1 MPTKPHLGFL
11 GLGAMG
17 LPMAT
22 NLVRAGFPM
31 TIWNRSVARTQEL
44 AAAGARVASSPSDA
58 ARDSEVILYSLA
70 QAGIER
76 VVFGEDGLLA
86 GVRSGQLAIDLST
99 VHPETSHREAAAY
112 ATRGVAFLDAPVFG
126 SVPEAL
132 AAELHIVIGGSREAY
147 SRALPVLETLSVS
160 THHMGSTGNGATMGL
175 IGSLAVCLQLQ
186 ALGEGLVLAQKAGLD
201 VAKVV
206 HILGLP
212 DFRSP
217 LFTGMGA
224 GIIRRDFS
232 AVFSLDHL
240 YKDANQILQL
250 AQQLDAPVPGC
261 AVVRETIKGAING
274 GWGHENA
281 SALIKALEL
290 QANVVVKEG
299 HAIGDSRP

>member
-99 VHPETSHREAAAY
+99 VHPETSHREASAY
-112 ATRGVAFLDAPVFG
+112 ATQGVEFLDAPVLG

-147 SRALPVLETLSVS
+147 SRALPVLETLSAS

-224 GIIRRDFS
+224 GIIRRDFG

-299 HAIGDSRP
+299 HAIGNSRP

>member
-1 MPTKPHLGFL
+1 MTSKPPLAFL
-11 GLGAMG
+11 GIGTMG

-22 NLVRAGFPM
+22 NLAKAGFPM
-31 TIWNRSVARTQEL
+31 TVWNRSVGRTQEL
-44 AAAGARVASSPSDA
+44 AARGVRVAGSPTDA
-58 ARDSEVILYSLA
+58 VRDAEVILYSLA

-76 VVFGEDGLLA
+76 VVFGEDGVLA
-86 GVRSGQLAIDLST
+86 AVRSGQLAIDLST

-112 ATRGVAFLDAPVFG
+112 TARGVDFLDAPVFG

-147 SRALPVLETLSVS
+147 TRALPVLDTLSAS
-160 THHMGSTGNGATMGL
+160 THYMGSTGNGAIMGL
-175 IGSLAVCLQLQ
+175 IGSLVVCLQLQ

-201 VAKVV
+201 VARVV
-206 HILGLP
+206 DILGLP

-224 GIIRRDFS
+224 GIIRRDFG
-232 AVFSLDHL
+232 AVFSLEHL

-250 AQQLDAPVPGC
+250 AQQLNTPVPGC
-261 AVVRETIKGAING
+261 AVVRETIKGAINS

-281 SALIKALEL
+281 SALIKSLES
-290 QANVVVKEG
+290 QANVVVQ
-299 HAIGDSRP
+299 GDP

>member
-1 MPTKPHLGFL
+1 MTTKPPLAFL

-17 LPMAT
+17 LPMAS

-31 TIWNRSVARTQEL
+31 TIWNRSVERAQDL
-44 AAAGARVASSPSDA
+44 AGPGVRVAGSPAEAVRNAD
-58 ARDSEVILYSLA
+58 VILYSLT
-70 QAGIER
+70 QAGIEQ
-76 VVFGEDGLLA
+76 VVFGEDGVLA
-86 GVRSGQLAIDLST
+86 GVRSGQLAINLST

-112 ATRGVAFLDAPVFG
+112 TAREVEFLDAPVFG

-132 AAELHIVIGGSREAY
+132 AAELHIVVGGSPETY
-147 SRALPVLETLSVS
+147 THALPVLDALSAS
-160 THHMGSTGNGATMGL
+160 THYMGPTGSGAIMGL
-175 IGSLAVCLQLQ
+175 IGSLMVCLQLQ
-186 ALGEGLVLAQKAGLD
+186 ALSEGLVLAQKAGLE

-224 GIIRRDFS
+224 GIIRRDFG
-232 AVFSLDHL
+232 AVFSLEHL

-250 AQQLDAPVPGC
+250 AQQLDSPVPGC
-261 AVVRETIKGAING
+261 AVVRETIKGAINH

-281 SALIKALEL
+281 SAVIKSLEL
-290 QANVVVKEG
+290 QANVVVKEAETG
-299 HAIGDSRP
+299 GDPRY

>member
-1 MPTKPHLGFL
+1 MITKPPLAFL

-17 LPMAT
+17 LPMAS
-22 NLVRAGFPM
+22 NLVRAGFPI
-31 TIWNRSVARTQEL
+31 TIWNRSVRRAQEL
-44 AAAGARVASSPSDA
+44 AGSGVRVAGSPAEA
-58 ARDSEVILYSLA
+58 ARNAEVILYSLA

-76 VVFGEDGLLA
+76 VVFGEDGVLA
-86 GVRSGQLAIDLST
+86 GVHRGQLAINLST

-112 ATRGVAFLDAPVFG
+112 TPREVQFLDAPVFG

-132 AAELHIVIGGSREAY
+132 AAELHIVVGGSPETY
-147 SRALPVLETLSVS
+147 TRALPVLDALSTS
-160 THHMGSTGNGATMGL
+160 AHYMGPTGSGAIMGL
-175 IGSLAVCLQLQ
+175 IGSLMVCLQLQ
-186 ALGEGLVLAQKAGLD
+186 ALSEGLVLAQKAGLE

-217 LFTGMGA
+217 LFTGMGV
-224 GIIRRDFS
+224 GIIRRDFG

-250 AQQLDAPVPGC
+250 AQQLDTPIPGC
-261 AVVRETIKGAING
+261 AAVRETIKGAINH

-281 SALIKALEL
+281 SALIKSLEL
-290 QANVVVKEG
+290 QANVVVKEAETG
-299 HAIGDSRP
+299 GNPRY